1 MDTPSWN
8 CEQLNVTKGVENT
21 NIFIISVGCTMY
33 EYLGIFQEENW
44 SLFWCFRF
52 QRAQGFS
59 ERIIEKWE
67 IARKL
72 RSVSR
77 RWGYLW
83 DRKIRIRRHADSGEE
98 SEGQCH
104 AAGMHAYCPQPHC
117 CSGAQQHLTAAP
129 RPLCP
134 SVTEGCSQIGKKQKQ
149 KQTVNKM

>member
-1 MDTPSWN
+1 MIKLNYLNRFISPSKYFWMFS
-8 CEQLNVTKGVENT
+8 LPENT
-21 NIFIISVGCTMY
+21 VLWVKDTVI
-33 EYLGIFQEENW
+33 NW